1 MYPGSNNGCTDLKAT
16 ERGALNAGSP
26 SKESYAM
33 PTREEVSRQMQND
46 NIEYLLAQFVDI
58 NGSPKVK
65 MVPVSHFD
73 DVIDEGAG
81 FAGAALPGMGQGPHS
96 HDMMARI
103 DLNTYTPVPW
113 AEGVGRFASDLFV
126 DNEPHMYC
134 PRQNLKR
141 VLSRVREEGYVLY
154 VGIEPEH
161 FLVTRNED
169 GSISIWDPNDVDSLS
184 KPCYDFKGIANVMDY
199 LKDMMGGMTRVGW
212 DVYQSDHEDAN
223 GQYEINFVYA
233 DALTTADRYTFFK
246 MMTSQYA
253 QKYGAIAT
261 HMAKPFTDR
270 TGSGGHIHFHLAD
283 AASDKNLFLDDNDS
297 QGLGL
302 SQLAYHFIGGIFA
315 HASALCCVTS
325 PTVNCYKRLQVGGA
339 LLGSQSGLLW
349 TPAFVSYGDNNR
361 TQMIRTAGPG
371 HLEDRTVSA
380 ACNPYLALA
389 AYVTAGLD
397 GIKNRLEPGEPN
409 LGNLYDLGLTEI
421 RRRGIRLL
429 PQSLAEALEALR
441 GDEIIQESL
450 GVISDE
456 FVGLKDAEWKEYHR
470 QVTHWELDRYLTLF

>member
-1 MYPGSNNGCTDLKAT
+1 MA
-16 ERGALNAGSP
+16 
-26 SKESYAM
+26 
-33 PTREEVSRQMQND
+33 TREEILRRMQVD
-46 NIEYLLAQFVDI
+46 KIDYLLAQFVDI

-73 DVIDEGAG
+73 NAIDVGAG
-81 FAGAALPGMGQGPHS
+81 FAGAAVQGMGQGPHS
-96 HDMMARI
+96 HDMLARI
-103 DLNTYTPVPW
+103 DLDSYTPLPW
-113 AEGVGRFASDLFV
+113 KEGVARFASDLYV
-126 DNEPHMYC
+126 DDESYMYC

-141 VLSRVREEGYVLY
+141 VLSRVEEEGYVFE

-161 FLVTRNED
+161 FLVTRNGD
-169 GSISIWDPNDVDSLS
+169 GSVSIWDPNDIDNLA

-199 LKDMMGGMTRVGW
+199 LRDMMEGMRRVGW
-212 DVYQSDHEDAN
+212 DAYQSDHEAAN

-270 TGSGGHIHFHLAD
+270 TGSGGHIHIHLAD
-283 AASDKNLFLDDNDS
+283 ASTGENLFLDEEDP

-302 SQLAYHFIGGIFA
+302 SQLAYNFIGGIFA
-315 HASALCCVTS
+315 HAPALCSVTS
-325 PTVNCYKRLQVGGA
+325 PTVNCYKRLQVGA
-339 LLGSQSGLLW
+339 SLFGSRSGLLW
-349 TPAFVSYGDNNR
+349 TPAFISYGDNNR

-371 HLEDRTVSA
+371 HLEDRTISA

-397 GIKNRLEPGEPN
+397 GIHKKLDPGEPN
-409 LGNLYDLGLTEI
+409 LGNMYDLGLEEI

-429 PQSLAEALEALR
+429 PQSLAESL
-441 GDEIIQESL
+441 DELSRDELIQESL
-450 GVISDE
+450 GVIYDE
-456 FVGLKDAEWKEYHR
+456 FVNLKEAEWKEYHR
-470 QVTHWELDRYLTLF
+470 QVTQWELDRYLTLF